1 MIFSTIVLGSQVLI
15 FGGKF
20 KSAYPREVGMSE
32 LTRWEE
38 KSTKTNFILPIA
50 VLLIFIVIV
59 AILATLQPPP
69 PEPPK
74 ADASAS
80 ALEEGQTEEQID
92 WEDF

>member
-1 MIFSTIVLGSQVLI
+1 
-15 FGGKF
+15 
-20 KSAYPREVGMSE
+20 MSE

-80 ALEEGQTEEQID
+80 ALEEVQTEEQID
-92 WEDF
+92 WENF